1 MVYEDLSNSR
11 GYRIDEGW
19 DVSHDGAVM
28 AAAVEHGP
36 HSGEIGLWSVLTG
49 SRLRFAKAATVEKEK
64 EKETEKENEGGAQ
77 QGGSD
82 GIGTTAGRYYG
93 SAQQQQV
100 TYASAAG
107 LARRLKPTCDMQ
119 DVLAKEKEGRWI
131 VAQVPKCIKFVE
143 IPGAGEEVWA
153 AVGRRIE
160 RFGLGRR
167 LGFGSAKAV

>member
-49 SRLRFAKAATVEKEK
+49 GRLRFAKAAAAEK
-64 EKETEKENEGGAQ
+64 EKETEKENEGGAR
-77 QGGSD
+77 QGDGD
-82 GIGTTAGRYYG
+82 GIGTTAGWYDG

-100 TYASAAG
+100 TYASVAG
-107 LARRLKPTCDMQ
+107 LAGRLKPVCDTQ

-131 VAQVPKCIKFVE
+131 VPQIPKCIKFVE
-143 IPGAGEEVWA
+143 IPGAGEEVWT
-153 AVGRRIE
+153 AVGQRIE
-160 RFGLGRR
+160 RFGLGQR
-167 LGFGSAKAV
+167 LGLGSATAV